1 MGKIVREVIRK
12 LAPIPP
18 IGVASTTATDIV
30 LAKPGM
36 NLLAVV
42 MRSLRMLFPGSYW
55 QIVKEVIRKLAP
67 IPPIGVA
74 STTATDIVLAKPG
87 MNSLAVVAT
96 TLLSTTKLLLLMK
109 LRILRLW

>member
-18 IGVASTTATDIV
+18 IGVVSTTATDIV

-42 MRSLRMLFPGSYW
+42 MRSLRMLFPRNYW
-55 QIVKEVIRKLAP
+55 QIVKEVIGKLAP

-87 MNSLAVVAT
+87 MNLLVVVAN
-96 TLLSTTKLLLLMK
+96 TLRSHNYLLI
-109 LRILRLW
+109 R